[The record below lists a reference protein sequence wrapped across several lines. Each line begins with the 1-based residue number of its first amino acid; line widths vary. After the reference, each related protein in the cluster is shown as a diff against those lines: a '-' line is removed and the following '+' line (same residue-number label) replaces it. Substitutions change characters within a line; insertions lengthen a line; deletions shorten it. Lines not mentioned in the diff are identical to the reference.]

1 MVKNSL
7 TNAGGMGSVPG
18 SEKIQHAGDQLSSC
32 TTVTESREP

>member
-18 SEKIQHAGDQLSSC
+18 SEKIPHAGDQLSSC
-32 TTVTESREP
+32 TTVAEAREP